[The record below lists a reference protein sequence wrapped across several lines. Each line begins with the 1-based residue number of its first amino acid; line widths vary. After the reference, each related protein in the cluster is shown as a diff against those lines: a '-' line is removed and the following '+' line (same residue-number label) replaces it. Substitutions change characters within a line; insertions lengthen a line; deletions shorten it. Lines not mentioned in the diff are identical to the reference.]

1 MCACVHICIHEHYEC
16 LPCIYELLRK
26 HFQSPSV
33 ACHSEPSYRLA
44 FAVERLERGER
55 ERGGERERER
65 GGGRERKRG
74 EREREEK

>member
-33 ACHSEPSYRLA
+33 ACHSEPSYHLA

-55 ERGGERERER
+55 ERGG
-65 GGGRERKRG
+65 RERKRG